1 MPWPEKNLTPDG
13 SRRKMGL
20 DGGCRNLESRVP
32 ERTPMAKELPS
43 LGELEMR
50 VLRLVWQQ
58 QPCTERQITD
68 VIRQER
74 ALGRTTVLKTLQ
86 RLEAKGLLARLP
98 GEGPVHFRA
107 SIPEDKVL
115 PALIGRFVEGVLGGS
130 AEPLVAYLAGSEKL
144 SARDLETL
152 RAICRKIGK
161 DSEKP

>member
-1 MPWPEKNLTPDG
+1 
-13 SRRKMGL
+13 
-20 DGGCRNLESRVP
+20 
-32 ERTPMAKELPS
+32 MAKDLPS

-68 VIRQER
+68 VIQQER

-107 SIPEDKVL
+107 SLDQGQVL
-115 PALIGRFVEGVLGGS
+115 PALISRFVQGVLGGS
-130 AEPLVAYLAGSEKL
+130 PEPLVAYLAGSEKL